1 MLMVGLSFTAH
12 CPAPKPN
19 QAHLNS
25 PPRLVA
31 MDVSYMFEELFTE
44 RYEARMSAR
53 QLDGIVCVKVHSLSE
68 SSTSFPLFS
77 CGHGPM

>member
-44 RYEARMSAR
+44 
-53 QLDGIVCVKVHSLSE
+53 
-68 SSTSFPLFS
+68 
-77 CGHGPM
+77 